1 MLKDSSVFKAKTNFE
16 RAYLEAQSNLD
27 SDNVDRDTDFI
38 SSFQVKPI
46 SIYDS
51 HFSSFMILVAV
62 TVAQHRVNTQPVYI
76 SLAIHLRSSKQP
88 RTYHW

>member
-1 MLKDSSVFKAKTNFE
+1 MLW
-16 RAYLEAQSNLD
+16 AYAEAWGNMD
-27 SDNVDRDTDFI
+27 SDNLDRDTDFI

-46 SIYDS
+46 SIYDP
-51 HFSSFMILVAV
+51 HFNSFKTLVAV
-62 TVAQHRVNTQPVYI
+62 TVAQQRVNTQPVCI